1 MVCWLN
7 HALSLESSILNLNH
21 KEYCNIYEISISR
34 LWTLEI
40 SKCCTIKFLGIR
52 DKLSFKC
59 WNSLITPSIE
69 GVSNDNAE
77 VINKFTI
84 SQNTFED
91 KFDKLEKDTDEIME
105 TMDKIEGKAKVI
117 LFQSTGS
124 LDSNLYISWVA

>member
-40 SKCCTIKFLGIR
+40 SKCCTIKFLGIK
-52 DKLSFKC
+52 DKLSFEG

-105 TMDKIEGKAKVI
+105 TMDKIEGKAKVMFI
-117 LFQSTGS
+117 LSS
-124 LDSNLYISWVA
+124 L

>member
-1 MVCWLN
+1 MNW
-7 HALSLESSILNLNH
+7 AL
-21 KEYCNIYEISISR
+21 
-34 LWTLEI
+34 
-40 SKCCTIKFLGIR
+40 
-52 DKLSFKC
+52 D

-117 LFQSTGS
+117 MFKE
-124 LDSNLYISWVA
+124 IFF

>member
-1 MVCWLN
+1 MN
-7 HALSLESSILNLNH
+7 DNAHDIQDENEKI
-21 KEYCNIYEISISR
+21 KEQ
-34 LWTLEI
+34 
-40 SKCCTIKFLGIR
+40 IKQL
-52 DKLSFKC
+52 
-59 WNSLITPSIE
+59 E

-117 LFQSTGS
+117 LFKEK
-124 LDSNLYISWVA
+124 LFF

>member
-1 MVCWLN
+1 MNW
-7 HALSLESSILNLNH
+7 AL
-21 KEYCNIYEISISR
+21 
-34 LWTLEI
+34 
-40 SKCCTIKFLGIR
+40 
-52 DKLSFKC
+52 D

>member
-1 MVCWLN
+1 MN
-7 HALSLESSILNLNH
+7 DNAHDIQDENEKI
-21 KEYCNIYEISISR
+21 KEQ
-34 LWTLEI
+34 
-40 SKCCTIKFLGIR
+40 IKQL
-52 DKLSFKC
+52 
-59 WNSLITPSIE
+59 E

-124 LDSNLYISWVA
+124 LDSNLYIS